1 MTTTF
6 SVFYLGTVA
15 GLDPTEDN
23 NIAENAAS
31 ILGTTFGSPGG
42 PLYNQIQTLSPGD
55 YSSDA
60 VDGYDTDNSIAND
73 TFRIDGGALQ
83 TMDTVVNYNATITY
97 LDGTTATIT
106 AVVFQDTDGNL
117 YLAPELT
124 YNTDQAALEAQ
135 PITSL
140 TLDSVASDAYLGADR
155 YAADFA
161 TVVDGTTGD
170 DSMGQGYTDA
180 QGDQITTGDDVID
193 GGAGNDTI
201 DGGTGNDTLIGG
213 AGNDSLSGNAG
224 NDVFDLRGG
233 GTDFVNGGDGYDILD
248 ASGITTESFS
258 VSFFNI
264 EEIHA
269 SNGGDSWYWNGSTE
283 SILFYGGDGDDSV
296 YAGAGNDTLYGGDG
310 SDTFTFE
317 NNFGNDTIIGGT
329 GGADYDTLNF
339 TYITTALTVTY
350 TGDGAGTITDGT
362 NTVTFSEIERL
373 ILSEQA
379 DSADASADTAG
390 TEISGGAGNDTITG
404 GSGNDTLWGGAN
416 DDLVSGGAGND
427 VMDGG
432 TGNDTVYGDAGNDSI
447 WGGAGDD
454 QLYGGTG
461 NDYLEGGDGNNTLD
475 GGDDA
480 DYLSVSDTSTSSTV
494 TGGEGGTDDDTLAFW
509 SPTSTAG
516 VTVTFTGDEA
526 GTFSFDGTAGIGS
539 FTQIEQVWGTV
550 YDDSIDASASN
561 ADQILSGESGDDT
574 LTGGAGSD
582 SILGGT
588 GDDLL
593 TGGAGDD
600 TFYYPLGDGAD
611 TITDFNAGNTGTL
624 LDGDSTNNDF
634 IDLSNYY
641 DTLWELHADQADDGI
656 LNQSNDGVD
665 GVDYSDNVQF
675 GTGSLTF
682 TGATADNSF
691 FTTENTGVT
700 CYLAG
705 TRILTPTGEV
715 NIEHLRAGDLVTT
728 CDHGAQ
734 TIRWI
739 GVSEVNATPAIAPVR
754 IAKGALGAG
763 LPQRDLFVSPQ
774 HRMVARSRIV
784 ARMTGEKEALVAANK
799 LTALPGISVSGA
811 AGRIC
816 YYHLICDAHE
826 IIFAEGAP
834 SETLLPGPQ
843 ARAMM
848 APAAWKELI
857 TIFPELACGKHCP
870 PPIRPILPTTRSK
883 RLIERHSHNAKP
895 LFSAAVN
902 GGAEREKTLGI
913 GRNQMKAPQALSCV
927 DSS

>member
-6 SVFYLGTVA
+6 NVFYLGTVP
-15 GLDPTEDN
+15 GLDPVEGN
-23 NIAENAAS
+23 NTAENAAS

-42 PLYNQIQTLSPGD
+42 PLYNQIQTLSPGN
-55 YSSDA
+55 YNSDA

-140 TLDSVASDAYLGADR
+140 TLDSVASDAYLEADR
-155 YAADFA
+155 NAADFA

-201 DGGTGNDTLIGG
+201 DASTGNDTLIGG
-213 AGNDSLSGNAG
+213 AGNDRLSGNAG

-269 SNGGDSWYWNGSTE
+269 SDGGDSWYWNGSTE
-283 SILFYGGDGDDSV
+283 SILFYGGAGDDSV

-317 NNFGNDTIIGGT
+317 NNFGSDTIIGGT

-373 ILSEQA
+373 NLSNQA

-390 TEISGGAGNDTITG
+390 TEISAGAGNDTITG
-404 GSGNDTLWGGAN
+404 GTGNDTLWGGN
-416 DDLVSGGAGND
+416 DDDLVSGG
-427 VMDGG
+427 DGDDILLG
-432 TGNDTVYGDAGNDSI
+432 DSGNDTVHGDAGDDSL
-447 WGGAGDD
+447 WGGAG
-454 QLYGGTG
+454 
-461 NDYLEGGDGNNTLD
+461 ND
-475 GGDDA
+475 
-480 DYLSVSDTSTSSTV
+480 
-494 TGGEGGTDDDTLAFW
+494 F
-509 SPTSTAG
+509 
-516 VTVTFTGDEA
+516 
-526 GTFSFDGTAGIGS
+526 
-539 FTQIEQVWGTV
+539 
-550 YDDSIDASASN
+550 
-561 ADQILSGESGDDT
+561 
-574 LTGGAGSD
+574 
-582 SILGGT
+582 
-588 GDDLL
+588 L

-600 TFYYPLGDGAD
+600 IFYYSIGGDAD
-611 TITDFNAGNTGTL
+611 TITDFNTGNTGTL

-665 GVDYSDNVQF
+665 GVDYSDNNQF

-728 CDHGAQ
+728 SDHGAQ

-739 GVSEVNATPAIAPVR
+739 GVSEVNATPAIAPVH

-763 LPQRDLFVSPQ
+763 LPRRDLFVSPQ

-811 AGRIC
+811 AGRLC

-895 LFSAAVN
+895 LFSVAVN
-902 GGAEREKTLGI
+902 GSAKREKTLGI
-913 GRNQMKAPQALSCV
+913 GRNQMKAW
-927 DSS
+927 